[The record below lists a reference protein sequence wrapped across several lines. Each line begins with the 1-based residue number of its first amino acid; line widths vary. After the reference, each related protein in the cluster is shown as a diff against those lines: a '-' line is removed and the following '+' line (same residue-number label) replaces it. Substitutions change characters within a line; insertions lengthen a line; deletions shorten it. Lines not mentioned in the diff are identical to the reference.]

1 MSESRAVEHRVAHS
15 TNDRMVA
22 GQKSDVVSFEKRAS
36 NVGSTTAKPEIMYSA
51 SNWVSAM
58 EKQKAISAAVDR
70 NRRRCETLAAT
81 SSDGV
86 I

>member
-1 MSESRAVEHRVAHS
+1 MLEAQLRSLKSCIPALVSTGRDRAYD
-15 TNDRMVA
+15 DRL
-22 GQKSDVVSFEKRAS
+22 
-36 NVGSTTAKPEIMYSA
+36 TA